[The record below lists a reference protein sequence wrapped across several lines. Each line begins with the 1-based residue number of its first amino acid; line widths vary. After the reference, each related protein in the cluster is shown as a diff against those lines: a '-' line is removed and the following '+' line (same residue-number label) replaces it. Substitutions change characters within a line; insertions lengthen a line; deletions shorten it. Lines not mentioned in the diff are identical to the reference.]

1 MQKRSACF
9 YAANSG
15 VGLVADVSLIQ
26 DLLFDEYD
34 IDINYTQQHIPL
46 PGNESPPVF
55 ADYDVGIFFQ
65 EYDIQWLSRNKI
77 NILIANEEWLQSSKL
92 STLKHFDKIITKS
105 SFAQQLLRPY
115 NTNVVSCGFISKD
128 RYNSSVAKQDKFLHA
143 LGKSSQKGTEGILN
157 SFTNF
162 NSSLP
167 LTIIESREGCTLD
180 KVCTTPNFNYIKDF
194 ITEEDMNI
202 EFNKHIIHLCPSY
215 YEGWGHYLYEAL
227 STGALVYASKIPM
240 FLEWIDPELVVFL
253 DCNFIRSSEKISY
266 FAIRENF
273 YPHQFGWQV
282 DQNILNEEI
291 SNYKKHLENHN
302 PELVRKFF
310 KDLIDKNSKKLFLEL
325 TNV

>member
-1 MQKRSACF
+1 MQRRSACF

-65 EYDIQWLSRNKI
+65 EYDIQWLSRNKT
-77 NILIANEEWLQSSKL
+77 NILIANEEWLQSPKL

-105 SFAQQLLRPY
+105 SFAKQLLSPY
-115 NTNVVSCGFISKD
+115 NKNVINCGFISKD
-128 RYNSSVAKQDKFLHA
+128 RFNSTIKKENKFIHA
-143 LGKSSQKGTEGILN
+143 LGKSSQKGTECILDTFIPSDN
-157 SFTNF
+157 N
-162 NSSLP
+162 LP
-167 LTIIESREGCTLD
+167 ITIIESRGGCTLD
-180 KVCTTPNFNYIKDF
+180 KICNTPNFNYIKDF
-194 ITEEDMNI
+194 ITEEAMNL
-202 EFNKHIIHLCPSY
+202 EFNRNFIHLCPSY

-266 FAIRENF
+266 FNLRDNF

-282 DQNILNEEI
+282 VQSNLNQEVF
-291 SNYKKHLENHN
+291 NYKKHLENHK

-310 KDLIDKNSKKLFLEL
+310 KHLMKQNSKKLFLEL